1 MLRIGLVDD
10 EPEFLGQ
17 AKKLLQDYFMD
28 KGLLCHIDV
37 YSKPELL
44 YYNIT
49 EGKRYDVCFLD
60 IEMPGMNG
68 RELAEKIREW
78 DENINLIFL
87 TLHTEY
93 IKMGYRVRAFD
104 FISKDEIKNE
114 LSGLIERLLRKMEK
128 DATKFYTVSTYC
140 RYEKLAYNDIIFI
153 YKNGQNIRF
162 VLKNGEVQ
170 ERKSL
175 KKVLNELDGEIF
187 MLIERGYI
195 VNLAHIVKLHARE
208 VELSN
213 GKTLMVSRE
222 HIQNVRNRLGMYC
235 MRAMSDLEG

>member
-10 EPEFLGQ
+10 EPEFLNQ
-17 AKKLLQDYFMD
+17 VKKLLQDYFVD
-28 KGLLCHIDV
+28 KGLLSHIDV

-49 EGKRYDVCFLD
+49 EGKTYDVCFLD
-60 IEMPGMNG
+60 IEMPGMN
-68 RELAEKIREW
+68 
-78 DENINLIFL
+78 
-87 TLHTEY
+87 
-93 IKMGYRVRAFD
+93 RVRAFD

-140 RYEKLAYNDIIFI
+140 RYEKLAYSDIIFI

-213 GKTLMVSRE
+213 GKKLMVSRE